1 MTSPRFINV
10 VRFAVSAM
18 SSVSLAFWR
27 PRAGE
32 LAAMVVAIYV
42 AALSAQQV
50 TVSYD
55 AFMLLDANERLETF
69 QTLTPDNR
77 AALLREQLSRWRQ
90 LHASRL
96 TPQQEQV
103 LTEVAGLIQPD
114 MFTTTR
120 RAHSVVEAYMAL
132 QRRVSEAFTGEDPRE
147 AFTLTGSHLPPK

>member
-1 MTSPRFINV
+1 MRTIV
-10 VRFAVSAM
+10 ATQ
-18 SSVSLAFWR
+18 L
-27 PRAGE
+27 
-32 LAAMVVAIYV
+32 VVAVYV

-55 AFMLLDANERLETF
+55 AFMLVDASERLDAF

-77 AALLREQLSRWRQ
+77 AALLREQLARWRQ

-103 LTEVAGLIQPD
+103 LTEVAGFIQPD

-120 RAHSVVEAYMAL
+120 RPPSAVEAYMAL